1 MHCNRRPAGPAF
13 AAALTLV
20 GGGLFGCANEKDDS
34 ALAPHLETQVP
45 DIRASEDL
53 DDSYR
58 GMLDARFVEDLPAY
72 QDQEVTVLATVAE
85 VLSPRSF
92 AVTSP
97 RGDDVE
103 PVLVI
108 STESATDVQPQAGDD
123 LVIAATPLGEFD
135 AEVVDDQLGMTLEAE
150 RYEEWNGETFLVA
163 SIIEPAP

>member
-1 MHCNRRPAGPAF
+1 MHCSRRPAGPAF

-45 DIRASEDL
+45 DIRGSEDL
-53 DDSYR
+53 DDPYR
-58 GMLDARFVEDLPAY
+58 GMLDARFVQDLPVY
-72 QDQEVTVLATVAE
+72 QDQEVTVLAAVAE

-97 RGDDVE
+97 DGAEVE

-108 STESATDVQPQAGDD
+108 TTEGATDVQPEAGDE
-123 LVIAATPLGEFD
+123 LVIAATPVGEFD
-135 AEVVDDQLGMTLEAE
+135 AEVFDDQLGTTLEAE
-150 RYEEWNGETFLVA
+150 RYEEWDGETFLVA
-163 SIIEPAP
+163 TMIEPAP